1 MKAIKKEKDK
11 DKKSE
16 RRSKREDRREERSK
30 RKDKSADMET
40 LRGVKFA
47 YGGKVYAKAGTMIP
61 EMANDPG
68 LLAQMKK
75 EVEKRK

>member
-1 MKAIKKEKDK
+1 MKAIKKDK

-16 RRSKREDRREERSK
+16 RRSKREDLREERSK

-61 EMANDPG
+61 EMADDPR

>member
-1 MKAIKKEKDK
+1 MKAIKKDK

-16 RRSKREDRREERSK
+16 RRSKR
-30 RKDKSADMET
+30 KDKSIDMKT

-61 EMANDPG
+61 EMAKDPG
-68 LLAQMKK
+68 LLAQMEK
-75 EVEKRK
+75 EVEKAKK

>member
-1 MKAIKKEKDK
+1 MKAIKKDK

-30 RKDKSADMET
+30 RKDMSLDMKT
-40 LRGVKFA
+40 LRGIKFA

-61 EMANDPG
+61 EMAKDPG
-68 LLAQMKK
+68 LLAQMRK
-75 EVEKRK
+75 EVEKADK